1 LIPGS
6 ILLENNCL
14 KDKKQKRPVFFVS
27 DRTGITSETL
37 GHALLTQFSSIA
49 FEYFAVPFITSEDK
63 ARKAVREI
71 SEAGEKSGLRPIV
84 FSTMVKEDY
93 KPIIAECD
101 AHLIDFFDA
110 FIMPLEQELGIHSTH
125 TSGLSHGISDEAV
138 YMQRIEAVNYALNND
153 DGITTKHFKSAEII
167 LIGASRSGKTPTC
180 LYLGLQHGIRAA
192 NYPLTDVDVGYQKL
206 PSVLEPYREKL
217 FGLIINPD
225 RLRSI
230 RELRRPGSE
239 YASLVQ
245 CQKEMREIKALYD
258 QQGIDY
264 VDTSHVSVEEIAAA
278 ILQQKKLKRRP
289 LV

>member
-1 LIPGS
+1 M
-6 ILLENNCL
+6 
-14 KDKKQKRPVFFVS
+14 FFVS

-37 GHALLTQFSSIA
+37 GHALLTQFSSIT
-49 FEYFAVPFITSEDK
+49 FEYYSLPFITSEDK
-63 ARKAVREI
+63 ARKAVSQIRK
-71 SEAGEKSGLRPIV
+71 AGENHGQRPIV
-84 FSTMVKEDY
+84 FSTLVKDDF

-101 AHLIDFFDA
+101 AHIIDFFDA
-110 FIMPLEQELGIHSTH
+110 FIMPLEQEFGVQSTH

-138 YMQRIEAVNYALNND
+138 YMQRIEAVNYALHND

-180 LYLGLQHGIRAA
+180 LYLGLQYGIRAA
-192 NYPLTDVDVGYQKL
+192 NYPLTDVDVGHVKL

-217 FGLIINPD
+217 FGLIISPD

-239 YASLVQ
+239 YASLKQ
-245 CQKEMREIKALYD
+245 CQKEIREIKALYD
-258 QQGIDY
+258 QEGINY
-264 VDTSHVSVEEIAAA
+264 VDTSHVSVEEIAAS
-278 ILQQKKLKRRP
+278 IIQQKKLERRP

>member
-1 LIPGS
+1 M
-6 ILLENNCL
+6 
-14 KDKKQKRPVFFVS
+14 KDIQQKRPVFFVS

-37 GHALLTQFSSIA
+37 GHALLTQFGA
-49 FEYFAVPFITSEDK
+49 VVFEYSSLPFITSEDR

-71 SEAGEKSGLRPIV
+71 REAGENSGQRPIV

-110 FIMPLEQELGIHSTH
+110 FIMPLEQELGMHSTH

-138 YMQRIEAVNYALNND
+138 YMQRIDAVNYALHND

-192 NYPLTDVDVGYQKL
+192 NYPLTDVDVGHLEL
-206 PSVLEPYREKL
+206 PSALEPYRDKL
-217 FGLIINPD
+217 FGLIISPD

-230 RELRRPGSE
+230 RELRRPGSK

-245 CQKEMREIKALYD
+245 CQKEIRDIKALYD
-258 QQGIDY
+258 QQGINY
-264 VDTSHVSVEEIAAA
+264 VDTSHVSVEEIAAT
-278 ILQQKKLKRRP
+278 ILQKQKLERRV
-289 LV
+289 LL